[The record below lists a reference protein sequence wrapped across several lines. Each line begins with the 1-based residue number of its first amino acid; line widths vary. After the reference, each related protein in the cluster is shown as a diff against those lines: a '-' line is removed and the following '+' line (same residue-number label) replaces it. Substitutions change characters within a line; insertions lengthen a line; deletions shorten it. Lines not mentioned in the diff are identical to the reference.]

1 MLHSVRTRILA
12 GFAALILLQAGVA
25 VAVWQADRRV
35 DEAAAA
41 SAIAE
46 RHLAAV
52 FDIRAGVT
60 SAQISLGTYAR
71 TGSAED
77 RSSTEK
83 AIAALTDMVDAQGD
97 SNSDKARLTA
107 SVGNIRTALGTVLA
121 ASVARRNSQAALAL
135 TGLDA
140 GNALAALAQAA
151 TKAPDRAVVE
161 AVADLM
167 AKSSHL
173 LAFVQRFAASG
184 EDSDAKV
191 VRDSLPAVDAATAAL
206 LQNQAALTPRMARMI
221 DAVRPP
227 LSRLLP
233 DAEAFAK
240 TSAARTGALAQT
252 EDAARQARSVI
263 SEARESLTAT
273 RTARTQD
280 VADARRMMRE
290 TTVFAAAASGLI
302 GVVLAIVVGL
312 SITRPIGRL
321 ATAMR
326 GLAQG
331 RLGVDV
337 PDLTRR
343 DEIGGM
349 AQAVQ
354 VFKDNMI
361 LTNRLTDEQAATK
374 ADAAEHRRAAMAM
387 TADTFEA
394 KIGSLVG
401 LLSSAATQLEHTAR
415 AMSGTAS
422 DTNGRAATVAH
433 AAETASHG
441 VSTVAAAAEQL
452 SASIS
457 EISRQVAQ
465 SSEITGRAVEDA
477 KRTDRIVVKLSQGA
491 EKIGR
496 VVSLISDIASQTNL
510 LALNATIEAARAG
523 DAGKGFAVVASE
535 VKNLASQ
542 TARATEDI
550 GAQIAEVQAAT
561 AEAVSAIGAILRT
574 IEDVS
579 AIASN
584 IAAAV
589 EEQGAATSEIARNV
603 QQTAQSTQDVTHH
616 IGGVSQAA
624 NDTGTAA
631 GQVLHAAGDLSRQAE
646 ELNSEV
652 GRFITDVR
660 AA

>member
-1 MLHSVRTRILA
+1 MLQSVRTRILA

-25 VAVWQADRRV
+25 VAVWRTDLRV
-35 DEAAAA
+35 SEATTA
-41 SAIAE
+41 SILAE
-46 RHLAAV
+46 QNV
-52 FDIRAGVT
+52 TTIVDVRAGV
-60 SAQISLGTYAR
+60 SSVQVNLGTYAR
-71 TGSAED
+71 TGAAED
-77 RSSTEK
+77 RNNTET
-83 AIAALTDMVDAQGD
+83 AISALTAMVNAQGE
-97 SNSDKARLTA
+97 NA
-107 SVGNIRTALGTVLA
+107 SGLAGLKSSIDGIRSALGTVLA
-121 ASVARRNSQAALAL
+121 VSVARRDSQATLAL
-135 TGLDA
+135 TGLEA
-140 GNALAALAQAA
+140 ENALTALTQAA
-151 TKAPDRAVVE
+151 TKAPDRAMVE
-161 AVADLM
+161 AVSDLL
-167 AKSSHL
+167 AKASHL
-173 LAFVQRFAASG
+173 LAYVQRYAASG
-184 EDSDAKV
+184 ETSDATV
-191 VRDSLPAVDAATAAL
+191 MRDTLPAVEAALMAL
-206 LQNQAALTPRMARMI
+206 LQDQAGLTPRMTRII
-221 DAVRPP
+221 DAARPS
-227 LSRLLP
+227 LGRLL
-233 DAEAFAK
+233 AEADIFAK
-240 TSAARTGALAQT
+240 ASTARITALNQA
-252 EDAARQARSVI
+252 EAAARQARSVI
-263 SEARESLTAT
+263 ADMRQALG
-273 RTARTQD
+273 TARMTRMEE
-280 VADARRMMRE
+280 VADARRTMRY
-290 TTVFAAAASGLI
+290 TTFGAAAASGLI
-302 GVVLAIVVGL
+302 GVVLAIVVGM

-321 ATAMR
+321 AAAMR

-331 RLGVDV
+331 KLELDV
-337 PDLTRR
+337 PDLARR

-361 LTNRLTDEQAATK
+361 LTSRLTDEQAAMK
-374 ADAAEHRRAAMAM
+374 AEAAATRRAAIAA

-394 KIGSLVG
+394 KIGGLVG
-401 LLSSAATQLEHTAR
+401 LLSSAATELEHTAR

-433 AAETASHG
+433 AAESASHG
-441 VSTVAAAAEQL
+441 VNTVAAAAEQL
-452 SASIS
+452 SASIG

-465 SSEITGRAVEDA
+465 SSKIAGRAVEDA
-477 KRTDRIVVKLSQGA
+477 KRTDRIVGKLSQGA

-496 VVSLISDIASQTNL
+496 VVSLISDIAGQTNL

-535 VKNLASQ
+535 VKNLATQ

-550 GAQIAEVQAAT
+550 GAEIAEVQAAT
-561 AEAVSAIGAILRT
+561 NEAVSAIGAILRT

-589 EEQGAATSEIARNV
+589 EQQGAATNEIARNV

-646 ELNSEV
+646 ELSSEV